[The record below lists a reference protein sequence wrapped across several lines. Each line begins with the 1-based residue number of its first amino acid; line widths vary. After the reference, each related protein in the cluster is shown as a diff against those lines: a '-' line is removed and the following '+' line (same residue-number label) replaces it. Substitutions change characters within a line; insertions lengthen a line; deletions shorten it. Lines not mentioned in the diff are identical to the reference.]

1 MATTEKRDDQA
12 ARIGTEVARWRERH
26 YFRPI
31 GMSGDKH

>member
-12 ARIGTEVARWRERH
+12 ARIGTQVARWRERH

>member
-1 MATTEKRDDQA
+1 MATTEKEMTRQP
-12 ARIGTEVARWRERH
+12 RIGTEVARWRERH